1 MFLTF
6 YKNHYK
12 KIINILL
19 MIATFYFIL
28 LGSELLL
35 KIAAPIFIGLIIYSI
50 TEPFALFLNRKG
62 LKKVIATTLSFTLF
76 VIVILGIFTTI
87 GAIFFTQMQQLS
99 QSIPKYSAS
108 FENFIVYQTDFIQ
121 GNIDNIPAEA
131 LEKTKEYTTTAIA
144 KISTLLSGFLL
155 GLLATLSSSITII
168 ANLTLGFFFAFFLSL
183 DIKIWKKF
191 YNTYAPQGVK
201 TSFSFLK
208 ENVLKGISGY
218 LKAQLKLIGVTF
230 IVVLIVL
237 LILRVEN
244 ALTIAILAGIFDVL
258 PLLGVSTLFIPWII
272 YLFITEN
279 IFLAVWLIALLV
291 VVLGTRQVLEPKII
305 GDSLGVSASV
315 MLAAL
320 IISINILGFVGLLI
334 SPIIIILI
342 KALAEQG
349 YLKAWLD
356 LKPVEKDVH
365 TTK

>member
-1 MFLTF
+1 M
-6 YKNHYK
+6 
-12 KIINILL
+12 
-19 MIATFYFIL
+19 
-28 LGSELLL
+28 
-35 KIAAPIFIGLIIYSI
+35 
-50 TEPFALFLNRKG
+50 
-62 LKKVIATTLSFTLF
+62 
-76 VIVILGIFTTI
+76 
-87 GAIFFTQMQQLS
+87 
-99 QSIPKYSAS
+99 
-108 FENFIVYQTDFIQ
+108 
-121 GNIDNIPAEA
+121 
-131 LEKTKEYTTTAIA
+131 
-144 KISTLLSGFLL
+144 
-155 GLLATLSSSITII
+155 
-168 ANLTLGFFFAFFLSL
+168 SL
-183 DIKIWKKF
+183 DIKIWNKF

-218 LKAQLKLIGVTF
+218 MKAQLKLIGVTF

-244 ALTIAILAGIFDVL
+244 AITIAILAGIFDVL

-279 IFLAVWLIALLV
+279 IFLAVWLIVLLV

-320 IISINILGFVGLLI
+320 IISINIVGFVGLFI

-349 YLKAWLD
+349 YLKAWFD
-356 LKPVEKDVH
+356 LKPAEKIEIH
-365 TTK
+365 TK

>member
-1 MFLTF
+1 MMREQSFHLV
-6 YKNHYK
+6 K
-12 KIINILL
+12 
-19 MIATFYFIL
+19 
-28 LGSELLL
+28 
-35 KIAAPIFIGLIIYSI
+35 SI
-50 TEPFALFLNRKG
+50 R
-62 LKKVIATTLSFTLF
+62 
-76 VIVILGIFTTI
+76 
-87 GAIFFTQMQQLS
+87 
-99 QSIPKYSAS
+99 
-108 FENFIVYQTDFIQ
+108 
-121 GNIDNIPAEA
+121 
-131 LEKTKEYTTTAIA
+131 
-144 KISTLLSGFLL
+144 
-155 GLLATLSSSITII
+155 
-168 ANLTLGFFFAFFLSL
+168 
-183 DIKIWKKF
+183 IWNKF

-218 LKAQLKLIGVTF
+218 LKAQIKLIGVTF
-230 IVVLIVL
+230 IVVLIV
-237 LILRVEN
+237 LRVEN

-349 YLKAWLD
+349 YLKAWLN
-356 LKPVEKDVH
+356 LKPVEKDIH